1 MNFIDKKEKLANLIE
16 EYILDESKENDLLYL
31 IGELSMDSE
40 FKSKDLFMNLF
51 NELKIYLTSLSRK
64 ELKQRVLMIRS
75 FD

>member
-16 EYILDESKENDLLYL
+16 EYILDESKENDLLYF